1 MGMVNI
7 DPISTES
14 ILRAVDILRA
24 GQLVAFPTETVYGL
38 GGDATNNRAV
48 AEIFATKNRPEF
60 NPLIIHVPDKTAA
73 EKIGKFTK
81 IAHAL
86 ADQFWPG
93 ALTLVLQKTS
103 NCTISL
109 LASAGLDSL
118 AIRVPGHDF
127 ARSFI
132 EQTGHPI
139 AAPSANASGR
149 LSPTTAQHVA
159 DQLGDK
165 VPLILDGGPCTIGL
179 ESTVLD
185 LTKDNPILLR
195 PGGISVEIIE
205 KSLSMKISTSAYK
218 GSTFKSPGML
228 TSHYAPERPLRLNV
242 RKPKPGEALLGFGPN
257 GMDATLNL
265 SESSD
270 LTEAAANLFAYLHQL
285 DVAPHR
291 AIAVMP
297 LPEKGLGRAIN
308 DRLRRAAA

>member
-1 MGMVNI
+1 MVNI

-14 ILRAVDILRA
+14 ISRAVDILQA

-60 NPLIIHVPDKTAA
+60 NPLIIHVANKTAA
-73 EKIGKFTK
+73 EKIGQFTR
-81 IAHAL
+81 IAHTL

-103 NCTISL
+103 NCTIPL
-109 LASAGLDSL
+109 LASGGLDSL

-127 ARSFI
+127 ARYLI

-139 AAPSANASGR
+139 AAPSANTSGR

-159 DQLGDK
+159 DQLSDK
-165 VPLILDGGPCTIGL
+165 IPLILDGGPCTIGV

-185 LTKDNPILLR
+185 LTGDTPTLLR

-205 KSLSMKISTSAYK
+205 KSLSIEISTSAHK
-218 GSTFKSPGML
+218 GGTFKSPGML
-228 TSHYAPERPLRLNV
+228 TSHYAPARPLRLNAH
-242 RKPKPGEALLGFGPN
+242 KAKPGEALLGFGPN
-257 GMDATLNL
+257 DMNANLNL

-285 DVAPHR
+285 DVAPYR

-297 LPEKGLGRAIN
+297 LPEKELGRAIN

>member
-1 MGMVNI
+1 MVSI

-14 ILRAVDILRA
+14 ISRAVDVLRA

-38 GGDATNNRAV
+38 GGDATDNRAI
-48 AEIFATKNRPEF
+48 AEIFATKNRPDF
-60 NPLIIHVPDKTAA
+60 NPLIVHVAHKAAA
-73 EKIGKFTK
+73 EKIGQFTK

-93 ALTLVLQKTS
+93 ALSLILRKTS
-103 NCTISL
+103 NCTISA

-127 ARSFI
+127 ARSLI
-132 EQTGHPI
+132 EQTCHPI

-165 VPLILDGGPCTIGL
+165 IPLILDGGPCTIGV

-185 LTKDNPILLR
+185 LTKEAPTLLR
-195 PGGISVEIIE
+195 PGGISVETIE
-205 KSLSMKISTSAYK
+205 QHLNMRISTSAPRN
-218 GSTFKSPGML
+218 GTFKSPGML
-228 TSHYAPERPLRLNV
+228 TSHYAPVRPLRLNAHNV
-242 RKPKPGEALLGFGPN
+242 EPGEALLGFGP
-257 GMDATLNL
+257 GGTGATLNL
-265 SESSD
+265 SESSN
-270 LTEAAANLFAYLHQL
+270 LTEAAANLFAYLHRL
-285 DVAPHR
+285 DAAPHQ

-297 LPEKGLGRAIN
+297 LPEEGLGRAIN